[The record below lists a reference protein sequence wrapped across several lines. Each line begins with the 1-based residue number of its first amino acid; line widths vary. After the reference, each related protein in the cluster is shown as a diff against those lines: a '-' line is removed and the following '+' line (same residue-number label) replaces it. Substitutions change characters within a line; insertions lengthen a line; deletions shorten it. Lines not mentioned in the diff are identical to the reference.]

1 MVSSKDF
8 MSDLNAK
15 AYEIISKLEIS
26 CHNMM
31 QKLRDSEVSL
41 KQAHQE
47 TETLRLRAE
56 QAEKALVDMQEIQKQ
71 QAHKTVSDAILDSFD
86 MPIILENPEGEQTF
100 TVDNS
105 GNTHTEI
112 ILLQQKISDLEVK
125 SQDLDDKYQTT
136 YRLLQK
142 EMVKVDTMQME
153 LELSQRERDIALRK
167 QSMTPE
173 QKQLLVK
180 LEYENYKIYETI
192 ERIDYISEELKKIL
206 GEKNDTPQDISL
218 QKKSE
223 QA

>member
-1 MVSSKDF
+1 MLSSKDF

-15 AYEIISKLEIS
+15 AYEIISKLESS

-31 QKLRDSEVSL
+31 QKLRDFDVSL
-41 KQAHQE
+41 QQAHQE

-56 QAEKALVDMQEIQKQ
+56 QAEKALVDIQTTHKQ
-71 QAHKTVSDAILDSFD
+71 QEHKAVSDAILDSFD
-86 MPIILENPEGEQTF
+86 MPIILENPEVEQTL
-100 TVDNS
+100 TVDSS

-112 ILLQQKISDLEVK
+112 ILLQQTISDLEVK

-206 GEKNDTPQDISL
+206 GEENDAPQDISL

-223 QA
+223 QV